1 VTNPCRTP
9 SNPLR
14 SVLSERSGLRVRG
27 SDHLRI
33 DGISHHSIRRV
44 VKPTLDIVT
53 NPVAA
58 FGRYSRLLFH
68 AFGAITEVSSY
79 RANLWRHMV
88 KVGVDSLPIV
98 ILAATFSGAVS
109 TVQTSYQL
117 VSPLIPRSIIGAIVT
132 SSMVLELG
140 AVVTGFILA
149 GRVGARIAAELGTM
163 RVTEQIDALETMG
176 LNSIGYLIVP
186 RVLAG
191 IVMFPIL
198 YIAACFFGVGGGMI
212 IGDIGGFVPMEEF
225 LYGAREYFQPFDPI
239 FGVIKSLVFGFLITS
254 ISCFK
259 GYYTKGGAE
268 GVGRATTQA
277 AVASCVFLLLAD
289 LVLAATLL

>member
-1 VTNPCRTP
+1 MVKTN
-9 SNPLR
+9 
-14 SVLSERSGLRVRG
+14 
-27 SDHLRI
+27 
-33 DGISHHSIRRV
+33 
-44 VKPTLDIVT
+44 LDIVM
-53 NPVAA
+53 NPIAA
-58 FGRYSRLLFH
+58 FGRYSRLLFN
-68 AFGAITEVSSY
+68 AFGALSEVSSY
-79 RANLWRHMV
+79 RSNMWRQMMR
-88 KVGVDSLPIV
+88 VGVESLPIV
-98 ILAATFSGAVS
+98 MLAAAFSGAVS

-117 VSPLIPRSIIGAIVT
+117 VTPLIPRSIIGAIVS
-132 SSMVLELG
+132 SSMILELG

-163 RVTEQIDALETMG
+163 RVTEQIDALESMG
-176 LNSIGYLIVP
+176 LNSVGYLIVP

-198 YIAACFFGVGGGMI
+198 YIAACFVGIGGGML
-212 IGDIGGFVPMEEF
+212 IGDLGGFVPAEVF
-225 LYGAREYFQPFDPI
+225 LDGAREYFQPFDPI

-259 GYYTKGGAE
+259 GYYTSGGAE

-289 LVLAATLL
+289 LVLAAILL